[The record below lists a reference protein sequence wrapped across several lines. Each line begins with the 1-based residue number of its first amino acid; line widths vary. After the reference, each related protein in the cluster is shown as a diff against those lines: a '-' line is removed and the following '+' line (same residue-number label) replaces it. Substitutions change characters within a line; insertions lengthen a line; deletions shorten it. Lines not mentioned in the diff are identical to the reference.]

1 MCCVGSFYFGCVANK
16 NGYVWSCYGIVFYTL
31 SIDYGQLSFILF
43 VKGMGQTALVSC
55 DGHAHLI
62 FGVDKL
68 VFAIVLSFLGALLVV
83 ELSVKPLML
92 KKKTFGTVYV

>member
-1 MCCVGSFYFGCVANK
+1 MGSFYSGCVANK
-16 NGYVWSCYGIVFYTL
+16 NVYVWSCYGIVFYTL

-68 VFAIVLSFLGALLVV
+68 LFAMVLSFGSGACCGIVG
-83 ELSVKPLML
+83 ETTYVKETL
-92 KKKTFGTVYV
+92 FDTVNNH

>member
-1 MCCVGSFYFGCVANK
+1 MCGLFLFWLCANK
-16 NGYVWSCYGIVFYTL
+16 TVYVWSCYGIVFYTL

-68 VFAIVLSFLGALLVV
+68 VFAMVLSFGNGACCGIVG
-83 ELSVKPLML
+83 
-92 KKKTFGTVYV
+92 KTT